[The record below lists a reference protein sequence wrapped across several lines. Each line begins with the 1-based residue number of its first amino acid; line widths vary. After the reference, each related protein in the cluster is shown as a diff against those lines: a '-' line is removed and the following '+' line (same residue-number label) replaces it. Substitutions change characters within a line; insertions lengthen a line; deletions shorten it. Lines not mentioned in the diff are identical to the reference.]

1 MCLNMSKCELII
13 FRSSRKEFTQT
24 LPGGQ
29 EEVNCVK
36 LLGLHIDNSYRFTTH
51 TEKVCQKLRFKL
63 ANLNRVRPYLSQGK
77 AKLITESLVMSTI
90 SYMATLYLRIP
101 SNRKK
106 IQKLMNVS
114 ARSVLRAPPRSHVED
129 LLRELYW
136 LNTENLWEY
145 LLICVMRRLR
155 ERLLRAPISF
165 EEVFVNRNP
174 ELRRLRGNDLRVQ
187 WTRMT
192 SHGLN
197 SFISN
202 GCEAYNK
209 YNLNPEMFLNEEV
222 FKETVKFRIF
232 SRCSNGNL

>member
-1 MCLNMSKCELII
+1 
-13 FRSSRKEFTQT
+13 
-24 LPGGQ
+24 
-29 EEVNCVK
+29 
-36 LLGLHIDNSYRFTTH
+36 
-51 TEKVCQKLRFKL
+51 
-63 ANLNRVRPYLSQGK
+63 
-77 AKLITESLVMSTI
+77 MSTI

-155 ERLLRAPISF
+155 ERLMRAPISF
-165 EEVFVNRNP
+165 EEVFVLRNP
-174 ELRRLRGNDLRVQ
+174 EIRRLRSNDLRVQ
-187 WTRMT
+187 WSRMT

-197 SFISN
+197 SFVNN

-209 YNLNPEMFLNEEV
+209 YNLNPEMFTDEDI

-232 SRCSNGNL
+232 SKCRSNGNL